1 MPQNTAIWAA
11 PPRMPNRAKNA
22 PSPLGRGCPGR
33 AALTRAPTPR
43 ETDGQA
49 GADPGAR
56 ASASQPTLL
65 RASTRVSQ
73 PKGTRIERVPAPA
86 ASAGASLGRGAEA
99 GTGLWTVAAWL
110 VTCLGAR

>member
-43 ETDGQA
+43 ETEGQREP
-49 GADPGAR
+49 ADTAQGEHQGEPAEGDPDRAR
-56 ASASQPTLL
+56 A
-65 RASTRVSQ
+65 RAY
-73 PKGTRIERVPAPA
+73 RIRRSVP
-86 ASAGASLGRGAEA
+86 GEGG
-99 GTGLWTVAAWL
+99 
-110 VTCLGAR
+110 